1 MKSPLTLIFYV
12 YLAFVIKY
20 FNTSQ
25 LYFFNTRLCKNVD
38 IFDKMHFTLQVVILR
53 LKTFAA
59 I

>member
-20 FNTSQ
+20 FNTMS
-25 LYFFNTRLCKNVD
+25 TNVD
-38 IFDKMHFTLQVVILR
+38 IFNKMHFTLQVVILR